1 MTKSKDGQDGD
12 AHPFKLQVETLA
24 IDEHGDPVTSCVVV
38 VDHAARDVA
47 RVKLPQGGNQKLV
60 LDALRPMFKAG
71 ETGKPGAPPLRPCID
86 LEAAVTAGA
95 FRLTCASDKKTSR
108 ARDAITGL
116 VSRGVLGLNDGFLWT
131 V

>member
-1 MTKSKDGQDGD
+1 M
-12 AHPFKLQVETLA
+12 
-24 IDEHGDPVTSCVVV
+24 V